1 MLLDYSGRVNVDS
14 LPNEP
19 ILVNRNRLGVRSYS
33 QLKRLEFSFH
43 MAVTASC
50 WARDANTP
58 FLLIRIPTR
67 VKSIILGWIRFL
79 ITVTITNMM
88 IVCPSV

>member
-33 QLKRLEFSFH
+33 QLKRLEISFH

-50 WARDANTP
+50 WARYRVLGFTLFP
-58 FLLIRIPTR
+58 KYPLSGLCMSKSSSYVRLLLIGLSPN
-67 VKSIILGWIRFL
+67 V
-79 ITVTITNMM
+79 
-88 IVCPSV
+88 